1 MPEPRNL
8 YVKLPGD
15 VADAL
20 YRVADRQWRHPKDQA
35 GLLIADG
42 LRQLGELP
50 NERTVITTTDRREPE
65 ALAR

>member
-1 MPEPRNL
+1 MEPRNI

-20 YRVADRQWRHPKDQA
+20 VRVAGREWRHPKEQA

-42 LRQLGELP
+42 LRRLGELP
-50 NERTVITTTDRREPE
+50 TERALTTAPAGPGE
-65 ALAR
+65 AA

>member
-1 MPEPRNL
+1 MEPRNI

-20 YRVADRQWRHPKDQA
+20 IRVADREWRHPKEQA

-42 LRQLGELP
+42 LRRLGEL
-50 NERTVITTTDRREPE
+50 TAREQAAAPAGPGE
-65 ALAR
+65 AA